1 MDALGLKDPVGKK
14 VKNFF
19 TGDPGKTYEI
29 AGVVENIQYE
39 PLHESP
45 QPACFYLSSWDMSK
59 IILRLNPGDI
69 PQALNKLEKIWN
81 SVEPGVPFQYR
92 FINDK
97 LLSNYKKEIRTKN
110 VLTSMAAIAIFI
122 SMLGVFALGSFIC
135 SSRTKEIG
143 IRKVN
148 GATALKIMVILNKDF
163 LQWVAL
169 AFVIA
174 TPLTFFAMKKWLEN
188 FTSKT
193 SLGWW
198 IFGLSGLLI
207 MLISLFTLSWQSY
220 RVAISDPVES
230 LKYE

>member
-1 MDALGLKDPVGKK
+1 
-14 VKNFF
+14 
-19 TGDPGKTYEI
+19 
-29 AGVVENIQYE
+29 
-39 PLHESP
+39 
-45 QPACFYLSSWDMSK
+45 
-59 IILRLNPGDI
+59 
-69 PQALNKLEKIWN
+69 
-81 SVEPGVPFQYR
+81 
-92 FINDK
+92 
-97 LLSNYKKEIRTKN
+97 
-110 VLTSMAAIAIFI
+110 MAAIAIFI